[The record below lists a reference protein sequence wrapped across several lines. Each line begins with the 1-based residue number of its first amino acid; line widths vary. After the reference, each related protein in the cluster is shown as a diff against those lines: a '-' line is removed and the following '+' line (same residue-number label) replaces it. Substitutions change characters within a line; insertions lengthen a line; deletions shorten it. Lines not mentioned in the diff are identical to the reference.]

1 MSDMQKTPRVS
12 IVTRTKNRPALLGR
26 AIDSA
31 LSQTLKSWEMIIVND
46 GGESAPVD
54 ALVKK
59 AAKAAAGRIRVVHN
73 RKSLGMEAASNC
85 ALKVARGAYVV
96 IHDDDDSWA
105 PAFLEKTVAHMD
117 SADACVGGVV
127 THSARITERLEDDTV
142 TILGTEPYT
151 PGLMSISLMNMA
163 RTNMFPHIAFLYRR
177 SALKKVGPYNHTL
190 PVLGDWE
197 YNLRFLE
204 HFEIEVIP
212 ESLANY
218 HIRPS
223 TKSGIYSNTVIG
235 GQDLHLKFD
244 TRLRNGL
251 LRDDMKKGRPGL
263 GFIVNLGRLMNDQ
276 MWEFRRAQMLDCTL
290 TRLRN
295 HGITRFAVCGAGAMG
310 RRMVADARAQ
320 GFHVDRIVD
329 ANKTLW
335 NKPLDGVKVVGAD
348 DALKQGCRTFVIASL
363 TYAKEMRAVISA
375 AASKQGVDLRVFE
388 MTEAA

>member
-1 MSDMQKTPRVS
+1 MSNMKKNPRVS

-26 AIDSA
+26 AIESA
-31 LSQTLKSWEMIIVND
+31 LGQTMASWEMVIVND
-46 GGESAPVD
+46 GGDCAPVD

-59 AAKAAAGRIRVVHN
+59 VAKRAAGRIRVVHN
-73 RKSLGMEAASNC
+73 PKSMGMEAASNC
-85 ALKVARGAYVV
+85 ALKVARGEFVV
-96 IHDDDDSWA
+96 IHDDDDSWL
-105 PAFLEKTVAHMD
+105 PAFLEKTVAHLD
-117 SADACVGGVV
+117 GADACVAGVV

-142 TILGTEPYT
+142 TILGSEPYT
-151 PGLMSISLMNMA
+151 PGLMAITLMAMA
-163 RTNMFPHIAFLYRR
+163 RTNMFPPIAFVYRR
-177 SALKKVGPYNHTL
+177 SALKTIGKYNPGL

-197 YNLRFLE
+197 FNLRFLE
-204 HFEIEVIP
+204 CYEIEVIP
-212 ESLANY
+212 ELLANY

-235 GQDLHLKFD
+235 GLDLHLKYD
-244 TRLRNGL
+244 TRLRNEL
-251 LRDDMKKGRPGL
+251 MRQDMREGRPGL
-263 GFIVNLGRLMNDQ
+263 GFLVNLGRMMNDQ
-276 MWEFRRAQMLDCTL
+276 MWEFRRAQMFDCTL
-290 TRLRN
+290 TKLRN

-310 RRMVADARAQ
+310 RRMVADAKAQ

-335 NKPLDGVKVVGAD
+335 GKPLEGVTVVGAD

-388 MTEAA
+388 MVEAA